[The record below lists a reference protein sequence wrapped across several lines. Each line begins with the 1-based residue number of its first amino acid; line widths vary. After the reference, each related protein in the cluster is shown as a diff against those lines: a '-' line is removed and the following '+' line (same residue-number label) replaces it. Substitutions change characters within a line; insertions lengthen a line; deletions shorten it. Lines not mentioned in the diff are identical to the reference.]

1 MFLGKSANSATPE
14 RVGLVILGCKSGRGR
29 SELGA
34 RTFLAKRNAFS
45 CVIASGG
52 RAWPAR
58 EPGSFEVE
66 ADVLAND
73 LIARGVPAEIVV
85 RERYSH
91 STRENARYCALLLAR
106 RGIRRATLVTT
117 DWHVP
122 RALRHFRG
130 AGLVVDAV
138 GVPSSRR
145 DLSFRLQV
153 LAHELGARILD
164 RVVR

>member
-1 MFLGKSANSATPE
+1 MSGSLATPE
-14 RVGLVILGCKSGRGR
+14 RAGLVILGCKSGRVR

-34 RTFLAKRNAFS
+34 QTFHARRNAFS

-52 RAWPAR
+52 RAWPTR
-58 EPGSFEVE
+58 KDGSFEVE
-66 ADVLAND
+66 ADVIAGD

-91 STRENARYCALLLAR
+91 STRENAQYCAMLLAR
-106 RGIRRATLVTT
+106 RGIERATLVTT

-122 RALRHFRG
+122 RALRHFRRT
-130 AGLVVDAV
+130 GLVVDAV
-138 GVPSSRR
+138 GVPTSRHGV
-145 DLSFRLQV
+145 SFRLHV
-153 LAHELGARILD
+153 FVHELGARILD